1 MNKSLP
7 NGLPGI
13 TPLAKTRFKTGLGW
27 VVAMIILA
35 SGLGPTR
42 AAHAQMPVGPVEPF
56 VVESGGP
63 PPEPSF
69 QINDFEIRY
78 TIPSP
83 DLPPIASLLPIS
95 VKLTPT
101 PDGYKEPGQGEE
113 AQVVQ
118 IGGPQ
123 ASAAYQ
129 PSALAV
135 ISQSLL
141 ARLHEQDLI
150 GVYVRPSG
158 QDIDINKEKDLRPA
172 GDETLHIDIWV
183 GRIKD
188 VRTVAL
194 GNRLGREWRV
204 DNPAHQAIRSYSPL
218 QPLIGGDE
226 TTTDILN
233 RRALEDYIFYLNR
246 HPGRNVEAALAAS
259 DDRDGITLDYRVYE
273 QKTWNVY
280 AQVSD
285 TGSRRTSPWQIR
297 GGYINRQ
304 LTNRDDILSVQYMN
318 GGLNDVHDVQL
329 SYDAPWFAPKRP
341 DWMETSGREP
351 PWLAWADRNKIPWW
365 GMGRL
370 RWGIR
375 GGWTGIRSDLVGV
388 LPGGFDAVDELKSSD
403 WHAGG
408 RLTYNFFQHRNLF
421 IDAFVGG
428 RIRGLDY
435 ENYSAA
441 NTGKVNL
448 IIPEAG
454 LDMERI
460 NAYSAILANISAEH
474 AAPLGSYNDYQFAF
488 GGGLGRAQS
497 SPRWW
502 LLKFAGGINY
512 YLEPLLFPNAWRD
525 PSSARSSRLSHEISL
540 KAHGQYAF
548 GSRLIPQSSQ
558 VIGGLYSVRGF
569 PQGIAVGDNV
579 YVGSFEYSF
588 HLPRALPIQSK
599 PLQLPWIGDFR
610 VAPQQVYG
618 YPDWDL
624 VFRAYVDAGRTTRN
638 SPQLGAGPEYDQTLV
653 GAGVGV
659 ELIFRGNFKARV
671 DWARGIY
678 QKTDIYAGAM
688 ERVERDNDI
697 DPDGEFYFL
706 FEAVW

>member
-1 MNKSLP
+1 MRP
-7 NGLPGI
+7 EG
-13 TPLAKTRFKTGLGW
+13 
-27 VVAMIILA
+27 
-35 SGLGPTR
+35 SGLGRMQGRGALGITIFLLSLSSLLGPGATQP
-42 AAHAQMPVGPVEPF
+42 AQAQTEPVGPVEPF
-56 VVESGGP
+56 IVQPSAP

-69 QINDFEIRY
+69 PVDDFEIRY
-78 TIPSP
+78 TIASP
-83 DLPPIASLLPIS
+83 DLPPVASLLPIS
-95 VKLTPT
+95 VRLSPT
-101 PDGYKEPGQGEE
+101 AHGYKEPAPGETSE
-113 AQVVQ
+113 VVQ

-123 ASAAYQ
+123 PTASYQ
-129 PSALAV
+129 ASALAV
-135 ISQSLL
+135 IARTVL
-141 ARLHEQDLI
+141 ARLHEQGLI
-150 GVYVRPSG
+150 GVYVRPSAE
-158 QDIDINKEKDLRPA
+158 DIDINKEKDLRPA
-172 GDETLHIDIWV
+172 GDEALTIDIWV

-204 DNPAHQAIRSYSPL
+204 DNPVHQSIRSYSPL
-218 QPLIGGDE
+218 QPLISGDE
-226 TTTDILN
+226 ETTDILN

-259 DDRDGITLDYRVYE
+259 DDREGITLDYRVYE

-285 TGSRRTSPWQIR
+285 TGTRRTSPWQIR

-351 PWLAWADRNKIPWW
+351 AWLAWANRSKVPWW

-375 GGWTGIRSDLVGV
+375 GGWTGIRSDIVGA

-421 IDAFVGG
+421 VDVFAGG
-428 RIRGLDY
+428 RFRGLDY
-435 ENYSAA
+435 ENFSAA
-441 NTGKVNL
+441 NTGKVTL

-454 LDMERI
+454 LDLERV
-460 NAYSAILANISAEH
+460 NAYSAILANLSFEH

-488 GGGLGRAQS
+488 GGGLGRAQT

-525 PSSARSSRLSHEISL
+525 PSSASSSRLSHEISL
-540 KAHGQYAF
+540 RAHGQYAF

-558 VIGGLYSVRGF
+558 IIGGLYSVRGF
-569 PQGIAVGDNV
+569 PQGVAVGDNV

-588 HLPRALPIQSK
+588 HLPRALPIQPE

-624 VFRAYVDAGRTTRN
+624 IFRAYVDAGRTTRN
-638 SPQLGAGPEYDQTLV
+638 RPQLGAGPEYDQTLV

-659 ELIFRGNFKARV
+659 ELIFRGNIKARV

-678 QKTDIYAGAM
+678 QKTDIYSGSTQQI
-688 ERVERDNDI
+688 ERDNAI